1 MCREQ
6 NLDRLRG
13 IEDVSTAK
21 LLRWIEEVSSK
32 QRVKKIGSMDQDI
45 YREVLGKTRKTL
57 IEKLSVKRYQAT
69 IKLLLS

>member
-45 YREVLGKTRKTL
+45 CREVLGKTRKTL